1 MKNNI
6 FSGIEEEH
14 LVKSAMYL
22 GGAILL
28 VILSFPVGVLKGSTM
43 GVLLFAPG
51 LMLFYYA
58 LLFPWSNAK
67 YYFIGFAVLFL
78 LYVLLWIFR
87 ATFLS
92 LFELQGHWQED
103 IAWTVGGVCIG
114 GFIVSIIGIYVF
126 SDGLKC
132 LLYSAATVA
141 LMAIF
146 IMFPYS
152 THPEPLVKQS
162 IVITEYFI
170 LGILFIVVALFFRLA
185 TIKQRKSFYS
195 KMALLITGIILIFMA
210 VWGFF
215 VAKEIHWAAGI
226 RAWAMLLGVAGI
238 MSICA
243 FAFFNEEEPRD
254 VR

>member
-1 MKNNI
+1 MKSKL

-14 LVKSAMYL
+14 LVRSAMYL
-22 GGAILL
+22 GGAILM
-28 VILSFPVGVLKGSTM
+28 VISSFPVGVLKGSTM
-43 GVLLFAPG
+43 GALLLALG
-51 LMLFYYA
+51 SMLFYYA
-58 LLFPWSNAK
+58 LLHPWSNAK

-87 ATFLS
+87 ANVLS
-92 LFELQGHWQED
+92 LFELRGHWQED
-103 IAWTVGGVCIG
+103 IAWTVGGVCVG

-152 THPEPLVKQS
+152 THPEPAEKQS
-162 IVITEYFI
+162 IVITEYIF
-170 LGILFIVVALFFRLA
+170 LGILFIVVALFYRLA
-185 TIKQRKSFYS
+185 TVKRRESFFP
-195 KMALLITGIILIFMA
+195 KIALLITGILLIIMA
-210 VWGFF
+210 VWGFI
-215 VAKEIHWAAGI
+215 VAKEIHWATGI
-226 RAWAMLLGVAGI
+226 RAWAMLLGIAGF

-243 FAFFNEEEPRD
+243 FAFFDEEKS
-254 VR
+254 